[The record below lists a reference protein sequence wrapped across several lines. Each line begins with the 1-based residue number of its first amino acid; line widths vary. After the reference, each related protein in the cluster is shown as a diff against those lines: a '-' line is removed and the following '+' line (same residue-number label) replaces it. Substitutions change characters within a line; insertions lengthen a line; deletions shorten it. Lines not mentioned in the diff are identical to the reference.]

1 MAATN
6 GIDDDSSSADP
17 AADTTARIA
26 DAIRLLGAPRV
37 ATMAT
42 AMPALPAAQIPNA
55 PAGRP
60 TRTAPNQMSPA
71 SNARTIQRPAAAGG
85 RSHLIFYDFSV
96 TRYSR

>member
-6 GIDDDSSSADP
+6 GIDDPNRNADP
-17 AADTTARIA
+17 TAEAIARIS
-26 DAIRLLGAPRV
+26 DVTRLLGAPRV

-42 AMPALPAAQIPNA
+42 AMAALATAQRANTSA
-55 PAGRP
+55 RMP
-60 TRTAPNQMSPA
+60 TRTAPNQMSPV

-85 RSHLIFYDFSV
+85 RSQRTYDFSV